1 MSLQF
6 LQFEWIIVHPPKED
20 EDLNVL
26 ANERLFMIEMSSRQ
40 FEKWPLRCAAVID
53 NGTPGEVYVP
63 MLGTLLRRPPRD
75 ATLAATELQRKVP
88 GLVLTEVRPWTDLW
102 WS

>member
-1 MSLQF
+1 MSWQF
-6 LQFEWIIVHPPKED
+6 LQFEWMNVRSPEEN

-40 FEKWPLRCAAVID
+40 FEKWPLRRAAVIHT
-53 NGTPGEVYVP
+53 NRSPGPGVYVP
-63 MLGTLLRRPPRD
+63 MPGCKTPRD

-88 GLVLTEVRPWTDLW
+88 GLVLTEVRPRAELW
-102 WS
+102 WL